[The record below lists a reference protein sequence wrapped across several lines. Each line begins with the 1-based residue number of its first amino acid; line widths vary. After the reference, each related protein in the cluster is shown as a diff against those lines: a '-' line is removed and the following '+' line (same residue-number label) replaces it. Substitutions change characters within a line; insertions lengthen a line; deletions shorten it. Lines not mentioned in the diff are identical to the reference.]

1 MKTLLWITIT
11 ATIYTTPMTVDYT
24 ADGYTYIID
33 NKGNEWVYEQELGGE
48 EVTVMLDTHGT
59 LEIEDDEIISIFPL
73 TEL

>member
-1 MKTLLWITIT
+1 MRTLLWITIT

-24 ADGYTYIID
+24 ADGCTYLID

-59 LEIEDDEIISIFPL
+59 LEVEDDEIISIFPL